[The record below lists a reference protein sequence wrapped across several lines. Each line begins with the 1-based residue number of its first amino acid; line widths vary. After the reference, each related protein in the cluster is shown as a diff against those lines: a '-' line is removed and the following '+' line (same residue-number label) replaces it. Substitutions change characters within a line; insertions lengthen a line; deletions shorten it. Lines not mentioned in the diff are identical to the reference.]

1 MVALDEGQ
9 VEITQNGSNARNL
22 LENSGFP
29 PVPRPLAPTVAP
41 SEHDMKSQ
49 SNNHD
54 SCQQYSLFIFLG
66 IQLFFILC

>member
-41 SEHDMKSQ
+41 TGLPTAL
-49 SNNHD
+49 NNEA
-54 SCQQYSLFIFLG
+54 
-66 IQLFFILC
+66 